1 MSVSVSKVPRT
12 IVDRSLKLARAP
24 IDAALS
30 VTGASES
37 PAKHLVDRLEAG
49 ARSAS
54 GVLLADRELKEQGR
68 AVLLATRQRERASSL
83 HGEAELRRDEAD
95 RNLEEAAEE
104 TAEERAEARRKAE
117 AKRRE
122 AEKRRREREE
132 RAKKAAAAK
141 KEKVAKAAKKAEQT
155 NAKRDQAAKLRKLDA
170 KEESIE
176 RREEAAAAER
186 EAERIGKVAAAAKQ
200 DRKDDSGAGE
210 DGR

>member
-1 MSVSVSKVPRT
+1 MSVSRVPRT

-37 PAKHLVDRLEAG
+37 QAKHFVDRLDAG

-54 GVLLADRELKEQGR
+54 GVLLADQELKEQGR
-68 AVLLATRQRERASSL
+68 AVLLATKQRERAASL
-83 HGEAELRRDEAD
+83 HQEAELRREEVD
-95 RNLEEAAEE
+95 RNLDEAAEE
-104 TAEERAEARRKAE
+104 SAEERAEARRKAE

-122 AEKRRREREE
+122 AEKRRREREQ
-132 RAKKAAAAK
+132 RAKKSAAAK
-141 KEKVAKAAKKAEQT
+141 KEKVAKAAKEAERF
-155 NAKRDQAAKLRKLDA
+155 NAKRDQAAQLRKLEA

-176 RREEAAAAER
+176 QREQAAAAER
-186 EAERIGKVAAAAKQ
+186 EAERLADAAAAAKR
-200 DRKDDSGAGE
+200 DRKDGGSAE